1 MLMVRCL
8 VIERMVS
15 LSQPLHVIIWQIRWG
30 PKYRQ
35 HTGGRIGEQKASFI
49 QTKLKYT
56 QKPRA
61 RANQNLIKKTKDK
74 VATKKGF
81 NKVQRNKKK
90 TNKKKKTWG
99 TKNRNT
105 PRGDTRRHWRGR
117 GWERRGSDAGEH
129 RWTQSGIT
137 GADGTNWQ
145 THEGE
150 QRLYSHAQRR
160 GSGAGGERREK
171 ERWGKEEEN
180 NGTNT
185 KALVAQ
191 DLYYLQTLITRNDS
205 SNCLWC

>member
-90 TNKKKKTWG
+90 TNKKKKHEEQKTETHHG
-99 TKNRNT
+99 ETL
-105 PRGDTRRHWRGR
+105 GDTG
-117 GWERRGSDAGEH
+117 EDAAGKDGVA
-129 RWTQSGIT
+129 TQVNT
-137 GADGTNWQ
+137 
-145 THEGE
+145 
-150 QRLYSHAQRR
+150 
-160 GSGAGGERREK
+160 GERRVASRGQT
-171 ERWGKEEEN
+171 ERTDKHMREN
-180 NGTNT
+180 KDYIHTHRGGDQVQVERGGRRKGEGRKRKTMERIPKPSSHRT
-185 KALVAQ
+185 C
-191 DLYYLQTLITRNDS
+191 ITYRH
-205 SNCLWC
+205 